1 MTHFRFLGTLADV
14 PLAGDPNAADIGF
27 QMWRESSRSNAD
39 EIPAAPFAA
48 LSEWADAIADDANG
62 RRLLTA
68 IFGNSPFLTSCAVR
82 EPALLCRILTDGP
95 EPTWASIGESLTA
108 ILKQHLNEAQLS
120 SALRIAKR
128 RVALTIAIADICGV
142 WPLQRITGALSD
154 FASAALS
161 AATGHL
167 LRAAAEQGAFRLAE
181 PDDPE
186 RGSGL
191 VVLGMGKLGAGE
203 LNYSSDIDLIF
214 LFDPDRI
221 ETDDRA
227 GLQNHFVRLARNLVR
242 LMEQRTADGYVF
254 RTDLRLRPDPGA
266 TPLALSVLAAETY
279 YESLGQNWERAAM
292 IKARPVAGD
301 IAAGEAF
308 LNRLGP
314 FIWRKSLDYAAIQDI
329 HSIKRQINSR
339 RGGSTGIAEGHNI
352 KLGRGG
358 IREIEFF
365 AQTQQLIWGGREV
378 DLRSPMTLTA
388 IHDLARFQ
396 QCGEQTADDLSNA
409 YNFLRRVEHRLQMV
423 NDEQTQ
429 TLPDDPVALD
439 RFAVFLGYHDGAA
452 FRGDLMGHLNRVQ
465 DHYSQLFASAPSLSL
480 DSQAAGNLAFTGG
493 DPDPD
498 TLKTLAEMGFRSPK
512 VIDTAVRAWHHGRY
526 RATRSTRAR
535 EILTELMPSLLK
547 ALAATADPDT
557 AFLRFDAFLNG
568 LPSGVQ
574 LFSLFQAHPDL
585 FQLVAEIMG
594 AAPRL
599 ARHLS
604 NRPTVLDS
612 VLTPDFFAPFP
623 DAAAL
628 EIELNDLL
636 DAAGST
642 EEILDVSRRWA
653 HDRRF
658 QVGVHRLRRL
668 TEPAAASD
676 ALSDI
681 AETALAC
688 LYPRVARE
696 FADRH
701 GRVAG
706 AEMAVVA
713 LGKLGSREMT
723 ATSDLD
729 LIFIYR
735 PPADDETLSDGD
747 KPLPASQYFARL
759 GQRLINAISAMTA
772 EGMLYEVDMRLRP
785 SGNSGPIATTLNGFQ
800 RYYDESAW
808 TWEHMALTRARV
820 VVATSAAFRDDVG
833 NAIAAVLTAPR
844 SDDDLVCDVSE
855 MRARLFRDKPGSGSW
870 ALKLMPGGLVDIE
883 FIVQYL
889 LLRHASAHPD
899 AASPNTRQALVN
911 LAERGVIDAED
922 AAQLTD
928 ALTLWQGLQGML
940 AIVIEGDVSDGA
952 ASFSASLKDH
962 LAEIGGAADFDA
974 LEAHMADTARR
985 VRGIF
990 EKLIERPAAGLPKVV
1005 TTEMPTPPV

>member
-14 PLAGDPNAADIGF
+14 PLAGDPNAADIGL
-27 QMWRESSRSNAD
+27 QMWREACQSNAD
-39 EIPAAPFAA
+39 EIPRETFTSLA
-48 LSEWADAIADDANG
+48 EWADAIADDANG
-62 RRLLTA
+62 KRVLTA

-82 EPALLCRILTDGP
+82 EPALLCRLLTDGP
-95 EPTWASIGESLTA
+95 DHTWASLYENLTEN
-108 ILKQHLNEAQLS
+108 LKQHLNDEQLS
-120 SALRIAKR
+120 RALRIAKR
-128 RVALTIAIADICGV
+128 RVALSIAIADICGV
-142 WPLQRITGALSD
+142 WPLEKITGGLSE
-154 FASAALS
+154 FASTALS

-167 LRAAAEQGAFRLAE
+167 LRAASAQGAFRLT
-181 PDDPE
+181 DINDPE

-203 LNYSSDIDLIF
+203 LNYSSDIDLIV
-214 LFDPDRI
+214 LFDPERVD
-221 ETDDRA
+221 TDDRA
-227 GLQNHFVRLARNLVR
+227 GLQNHFVRLARNLVK
-242 LMEQRTADGYVF
+242 LMEERTVDGYVF

-266 TPLALSVLAAETY
+266 TPLALSVLAGETY

-308 LNRLGP
+308 LKRLGP

-339 RGGSTGIAEGHNI
+339 RGGSTDKAEGHNI

-378 DLRSPMTLTA
+378 DLRSPVTLTA

-396 QCGEQTADDLSNA
+396 QCTDETTNDLTVA

-429 TLPDDPVALD
+429 TLPDDPAALD
-439 RFAVFLGYHDGAA
+439 RFAVFLGYPDGAD
-452 FRGDLMGHLNRVQ
+452 FRRDLMDHLNRVQ
-465 DHYSQLFASAPSLSL
+465 DHYSQLFASAPSLSSDTL
-480 DSQAAGNLAFTGG
+480 AAGNLAFTGG

-498 TLKTLAEMGFRSPK
+498 TLKTLAEMGFREPQL
-512 VIDTAVRAWHHGRY
+512 IDTAVRAWHHGRY

-557 AFLRFDAFLNG
+557 TFLRFDAFLKG

-585 FQLVAEIMG
+585 FQLVGEIMG
-594 AAPRL
+594 TAPRL

-612 VLTPDFFAPFP
+612 VLTPDFFAPLP

-628 EIELNDLL
+628 EAELDGLL
-636 DAAGST
+636 YAAGGV

-658 QVGVHRLRRL
+658 QVGVHRLRQL
-668 TEPAAASD
+668 TETAVAARC
-676 ALSDI
+676 LSDI

-688 LYPRVARE
+688 LYPRVERE
-696 FADRH
+696 FASRH
-701 GRVAG
+701 GRLAG

-713 LGKLGSREMT
+713 LGKLGSREMM

-729 LIFIYR
+729 LVFVYH
-735 PPADDETLSDGD
+735 PPVDAETLSDGD
-747 KPLPASQYFARL
+747 KPLSAPQYFARL

-772 EGMLYEVDMRLRP
+772 EGRLYEVDMRLRP
-785 SGNSGPIATTLNGFQ
+785 SGNSGPIATTVEGFE
-800 RYYDESAW
+800 RYYRESAW
-808 TWEHMALTRARV
+808 TWEYMALTRARV
-820 VVATSAAFRDDVG
+820 VVASSQVFRDDVG
-833 NAIAAVLTAPR
+833 KSIAAVLNLPR
-844 SDDDLVCDVSE
+844 SADDLLRDVAE
-855 MRARLFRDKPGSGSW
+855 MRARLFREKPGIGPW

-889 LLRHASAHPD
+889 LLRHPEAQ
-899 AASPNTRQALVN
+899 SPNTRQALDN
-911 LAERGVIDAED
+911 LARHDAIEAED
-922 AAQLTD
+922 AAQLID
-928 ALTLWQGLQGML
+928 ALKLWQGLQGML
-940 AIVIEGDVSDGA
+940 AIAIEGDIADGRAGFSD
-952 ASFSASLKDH
+952 SLKSH
-962 LAEIGGAADFDA
+962 LVIIGDVEDFTA
-974 LEAHMADTARR
+974 LEAQMADTARR
-985 VRGIF
+985 VREIF
-990 EKLIERPAAGLPKVV
+990 DNLIERPAAGLPTV
-1005 TTEMPTPPV
+1005 TPDETPTPPV